1 MRKSWRVSMEVVSS
15 NGFPSSVLRKTV
27 CMWMAL
33 EGMTK
38 PIGVA
43 DNKLIIPKEEQ
54 QKTIAAEIQL
64 FEEEHAEDKIEVKYR
79 YII

>member
-1 MRKSWRVSMEVVSS
+1 
-15 NGFPSSVLRKTV
+15 
-27 CMWMAL
+27 
-33 EGMTK
+33 MTK

>member
-1 MRKSWRVSMEVVSS
+1 
-15 NGFPSSVLRKTV
+15 
-27 CMWMAL
+27 MWMAL